1 MIATFYNLSKR
12 QDSTKV
18 PTGSG
23 TDIAVN
29 LKNGAD
35 FDNPVF
41 EMSTDVTG
49 YNYMLWNGHYYFIT
63 GRRYLYN
70 NYYEISCTIDALG
83 SYRSEIMSSSQY
95 VMRSSVSSLAN
106 YNLIDNS
113 YPTEAEPDYNHFA
126 TTIGIN
132 NIGCYVLSVKSETG
146 IQYFLISQAQLEALL
161 DQIMAQKQEDLWSTI
176 SDLVGSLGPSLL
188 NASDYIIGCR
198 WMPFSIPSGGAS
210 SEIIL
215 GYWPTGIQG
224 KVATTRYSFVTG
236 QGGYFSLTVHP
247 ETDAK
252 KAFTNS
258 SQYHA
263 CTVFVPGCGETPI
276 DFAKVQGSS
285 VRVYITVDVAGA
297 VTAIITNTAGEV
309 LGRLHGVLGA
319 EVPITA
325 SNVGAGGIGSV
336 AAGIGTVVA
345 SIATAG
351 TAGFT
356 TAMAEASAGALE
368 IGTGIA
374 SSIPDVNTSGGAGSY
389 LVPDGADLVRV
400 QEWIYPITPLASTQN
415 GYPSMQIATLG
426 TAGFYQIKNPQVDFG
441 DDLYIKN
448 QIESYMSRGFYV
460 E

>member
-63 GRRYLYN
+63 GRKYLYN

-83 SYRSEIMSSSQY
+83 SYRSDIMSSSQY
-95 VMRSSVSSLAN
+95 VMRTSVSSLAN

-113 YPTEAEPDYNHFA
+113 YPAEAEPDYNHFA

-132 NIGCYVLSVKSETG
+132 NEGCYVLSVKSDTG
-146 IQYFLISQAQLEALL
+146 IQYFIITRAQLEAIL
-161 DQIMAQKQEDLWSTI
+161 DQIMATKQEDLWSTI

-198 WMPFSIPSGGAS
+198 WMPFSVPAGTAYPIT
-210 SEIIL
+210 L
-215 GYWPTGIQG
+215 GYWPTGIS
-224 KVATTRYSFVTG
+224 APEASTRYSFVSA

-263 CTVFVPGCGETPI
+263 CTVFVPGCGEIPI
-276 DFAKVQGSS
+276 DFAKVQGTSI
-285 VRVYITVDVAGA
+285 RVFMTVDIAGA

-309 LGRLHGVLGA
+309 LGRMHGVLGA

-325 SNVGAGGIGSV
+325 SNVGAGGLGSV
-336 AAGIGTVVA
+336 AAGVGTVVA

-356 TAMAEASAGALE
+356 AAMAEASAGALE

-389 LVPDGADLVRV
+389 LVPDGADLLRV

-415 GYPSMQIATLG
+415 GYPSMKIATLG
-426 TAGFYQIKNPQVDFG
+426 TAGFYQIKNPQVAFG